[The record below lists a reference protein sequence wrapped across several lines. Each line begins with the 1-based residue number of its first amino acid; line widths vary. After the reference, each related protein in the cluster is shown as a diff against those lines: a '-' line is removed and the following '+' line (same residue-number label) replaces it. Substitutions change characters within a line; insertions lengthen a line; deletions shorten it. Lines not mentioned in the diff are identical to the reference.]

1 MRVSVILFV
10 SMATSTVVAAE
21 PKTITFVA
29 CPIYRDT
36 DSGRKSGCWLADH
49 YASGVRYDVS
59 AAPMKPQLGHQ
70 VLVEGVESND
80 ANACGGVTLRQVRT
94 SQLSATCPATTMPAE
109 GFSGRRFDL
118 PPDVLQP
125 TWVPRTLPPPPYT
138 ASDFNIFFDF
148 DNSFLVYQHSEI
160 VLEKAVLY
168 TQASKARQ
176 VQVLGYSATK
186 PLHVDGMVLRETQA
200 LAQARA
206 RAVALSLERL
216 GVDPA
221 IIKTSW
227 HGDATPVQSDFAPTP
242 ESSRRRVTIRVV
254 PGK

>member
-1 MRVSVILFV
+1 MRALAILCLTVI
-10 SMATSTVVAAE
+10 ASTLAAGE
-21 PKTITFVA
+21 PKTVTFIA

-49 YASGVRYDVS
+49 HAAGIRYDVS

-70 VLVEGVESND
+70 VLVEGVESGD
-80 ANACGGVTLRQVRT
+80 VNACGGVSLRPVRT
-94 SQLSATCPATTMPAE
+94 SQLSAACPATLIPAE
-109 GFSGRRFDL
+109 TYPGRRFDL

-125 TWVPRTLPPPPYT
+125 MWVPRELPPPPYSV
-138 ASDFNIFFDF
+138 SDFNIFFDF

-168 TQASKARQ
+168 IKASKARQ
-176 VQVLGYSATK
+176 VQVLGYSVTK
-186 PLHVDGMVLRETQA
+186 PLHVDGLVLKETQA
-200 LAQARA
+200 LAQSRA
-206 RAVALSLERL
+206 QAVAVSLERL

-227 HGDATPVQSDFAPTP
+227 RSGASPMQGDFAPTL
-242 ESSRRRVTIRVV
+242 ESGKRRATIRVI
-254 PGK
+254 PAE